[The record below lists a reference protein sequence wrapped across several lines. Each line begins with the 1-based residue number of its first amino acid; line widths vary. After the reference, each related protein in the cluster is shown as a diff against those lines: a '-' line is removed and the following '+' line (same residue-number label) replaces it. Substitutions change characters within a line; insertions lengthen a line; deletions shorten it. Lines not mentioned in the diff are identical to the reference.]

1 MCECT
6 LDESDKKDNKKKK
19 YKTVFVVFTAVN
31 LILLSLEL
39 DLITLIENCLP
50 ENLISITAADTN

>member
-6 LDESDKKDNKKKK
+6 LDESDQEDNKKK